1 MGFLSSLTMSIRG
14 KYVLP
19 LFRLLKRLK
28 MSNTK
33 FVNVKT
39 DITSQKLTFKEN
51 AVLSY
56 LCSLSSKKYCY
67 ASNQHLCDTLGI
79 EDRTMYRIL
88 SSLEGKNLII
98 RETKNE
104 GGRYGK
110 TRKIYV
116 NPTVKK
122 SYHV

>member
-1 MGFLSSLTMSIRG
+1 MSIRG
-14 KYVLP
+14 KYILP
-19 LFRLLKRLK
+19 FFRLLKRLK

-33 FVNVKT
+33 FVYIKK

-56 LCSLSSKKYCY
+56 LCSLSAKKYCY
-67 ASNQHLCDTLGI
+67 ASNQHLCETLGI
-79 EDRTMYRIL
+79 EDRTMYRVL
-88 SSLEGKNLII
+88 ASLESKNLII

-104 GGRYGK
+104 GARYGK
-110 TRKIYV
+110 NRKIYV
-116 NPTVKK
+116 HPTVKK

>member
-14 KYVLP
+14 KYILP

-33 FVNVKT
+33 FVNVKNNF
-39 DITSQKLTFKEN
+39 TSEKLSFKEN
-51 AVLSY
+51 TVLSY
-56 LCSLSSKKYCY
+56 LCSLSQKKFCY

-88 SSLEGKNLII
+88 SSLEDKNLII
-98 RETKNE
+98 RETRSTGK
-104 GGRYGK
+104 YGK
-110 TRKIYV
+110 DRKIYV
-116 NPTVKK
+116 HPTVKK
-122 SYHV
+122 TYHT

>member
-14 KYVLP
+14 KYILP

-33 FVNVKT
+33 FVTLKK
-39 DITSQKLTFKEN
+39 DITSHELSFKEN

-56 LCSLSSKKYCY
+56 LCSLSKKKYCY

-88 SSLEGKNLII
+88 KRLESKNLII
-98 RETKNE
+98 RETKST
-104 GGRYGK
+104 GKYGK
-110 TRKIYV
+110 DRKIYIH
-116 NPTVKK
+116 PTVKTA
-122 SYHV
+122 YHT